1 MYGNPYYN
9 NQMNLEKIDNQ
20 IKDLENM
27 RRHYQSQQP
36 VFNQTLQLAPS
47 TAGIRHATSIEAVG
61 KELVLADTVFLS
73 EDEKT
78 MWIKDV
84 KGVIR
89 TFSINEVVKKD
100 EKDLLIDTL
109 KDEIER
115 LKKERENEESDTNA
129 NKLSSESTE
138 E

>member
-1 MYGNPYYN
+1 MYGNLYYN
-9 NQMNLEKIDNQ
+9 NQMNLDKIDGQ
-20 IKDLENM
+20 IKELENM

-36 VFNQTLQLAPS
+36 VFNQTLQLAPNTS
-47 TAGIRHATSIEAVG
+47 GIRHATSIEAVG

-89 TFSINEVVKKD
+89 TFDINEVVKKD
-100 EKDLLIDTL
+100 EKDLLIDKL

-129 NKLSSESTE
+129 NKLSSESIE